1 VGLDV
6 NRASADKGRIS
17 SLRPI
22 NLRSAREIDALSL
35 LPKASVPVL
44 LSGTGEVDALH
55 GPQYCN
61 IYVYFV

>member
-1 VGLDV
+1 M
-6 NRASADKGRIS
+6 RA
-17 SLRPI
+17 I